1 MRSQSSS
8 RLAKENKTI
17 ARRSPAWGWCRFC
30 IAMWD
35 VELQMAAEKMVAVER
50 ADEKLAGGSD
60 EEAGGQ
66 S

>member
-8 RLAKENKTI
+8 KLAKENKTI
-17 ARRSPAWGWCRFC
+17 DRRSLSRGWCRFC
-30 IAMWD
+30 IVMWD
-35 VELQMAAEKMVAVER
+35 ILQKAAEKMVAVER

>member
-1 MRSQSSS
+1 M
-8 RLAKENKTI
+8 
-17 ARRSPAWGWCRFC
+17 ARRSPFWGSYHFC

-35 VELQMAAEKMVAVER
+35 VELQKAAEKMVVVER

>member
-1 MRSQSSS
+1 
-8 RLAKENKTI
+8 
-17 ARRSPAWGWCRFC
+17 
-30 IAMWD
+30 MWD
-35 VELQMAAEKMVAVER
+35 VEMQKAAQKMVAVER

>member
-1 MRSQSSS
+1 M
-8 RLAKENKTI
+8 
-17 ARRSPAWGWCRFC
+17 ARRSLSWGHRCFC

-35 VELQMAAEKMVAVER
+35 VESQEDAEKMVAVER